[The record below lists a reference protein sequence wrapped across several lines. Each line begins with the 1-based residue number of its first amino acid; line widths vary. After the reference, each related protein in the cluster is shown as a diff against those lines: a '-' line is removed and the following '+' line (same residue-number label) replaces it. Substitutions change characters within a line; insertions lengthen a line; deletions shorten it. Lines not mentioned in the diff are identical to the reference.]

1 MYNKSNFQRP
11 SSRSFAYG
19 LALLPFL
26 TDAGVSAAQAEV
38 KCSSKP
44 TSATHHY
51 LAANSETVHWGYF
64 SKGRQPRAVVNSG
77 DFVTLETLTH
87 HANDDAERMVSG
99 DAGAESVFKWKK
111 GDKGVDRRGA
121 GPMDASIYG
130 RGAGEGFGV
139 HVLTGPVYVCGAEPG
154 DVLEVRILDVQPRPS
169 GNPKYAGKTFGSNA
183 AAWWGYHYNDML
195 EEPKPR
201 EVITIYEIDATGN
214 RDWAKA
220 VYNYRWVPQTDPDG
234 VLHEK
239 IDYPG
244 VPVDHSTITK
254 NTDVLTGVRVPIR
267 PHFGTMG
274 VAPAE
279 ADFVDSIP
287 PGYFGGNID
296 DWRIGKGGTMYYP
309 VAVKGALLSAGDP
322 HAAQGDSELAGTAIE
337 TSLTGVVQVILH
349 KKDSLAGTSLEG
361 LDYPLLETDSEW
373 VVHGFSYANYLQ
385 ELGEKAQSEI
395 YSKSS
400 IDNAMRDAFRKMR
413 HFLMTAKGL
422 SEDEAISLMSVAADF
437 GVTQV
442 VDGNW
447 GVHGVIEKRVF
458 ADTAP

>member
-1 MYNKSNFQRP
+1 MTTAITSP
-11 SSRSFAYG
+11 
-19 LALLPFL
+19 
-26 TDAGVSAAQAEV
+26 AQASV
-38 KCSSKP
+38 ACGSQP
-44 TSATHHY
+44 AAPIHH
-51 LAANSETVHWGYF
+51 LIPANNKTVHWGYF
-64 SKGRQPRAVVNSG
+64 SKDRKPQVVAHSG

-87 HANDDAERMVSG
+87 HANDDAERMVKG
-99 DAGAESVFKWKK
+99 DPGAESVFKWEKNN
-111 GDKGVDRRGA
+111 KGVDRRGA
-121 GPMDASIYG
+121 GPMDASIHG

-154 DVLEVRILDVQPRPS
+154 DVLEVRILDMYPRPS
-169 GNPKYAGKTFGSNA
+169 GNPKYKGKTFGSNA
-183 AAWWGYHYNDML
+183 AAWWGYHYNDMI
-195 EEPKPR
+195 EDPKPR
-201 EVITIYEIDATGN
+201 EVITIYEIDATGEK
-214 RDWAKA
+214 DWAKA
-220 VYNYRWVPQTDPDG
+220 AYNYQWVPQTDPNG
-234 VLHEK
+234 VVHEK

-244 VPVDHSTITK
+244 VPVDHSTISK
-254 NTDVLTGVRVPIR
+254 NTDVLKGIRVPIR

-296 DWRIGKGGTMYYP
+296 NWRIGKGGTMYYP
-309 VAVKGALLSAGDP
+309 IAVKGALLSAGDP

-349 KKDSLAGTSLEG
+349 KKADLPGTQLDG
-361 LDYPLLETDSEW
+361 LDYPLLETDTEW
-373 VVHGFSYANYLQ
+373 VVHGFSYANYL
-385 ELGEKAQSEI
+385 EALGEDAQSEI

-400 IDNAMRDAFRKMR
+400 IDSAMRDAFRKMR
-413 HFLMTAKGL
+413 HFLMTTKGL

-458 ADTAP
+458 SGDAK